1 MARDSRFASS
11 VFGDHHDADGVR
23 GRIARPRA
31 VHKDATFVLCV
42 NRDRTA
48 ALKATKPDGTVI
60 WFRTEA
66 QIRAVVRTHANAA
79 IVAIANQ
86 VIIVLPDGISGGGG
100 YGGGSPSDPCGASF
114 VVAPENVA
122 RRTE

>member
-1 MARDSRFASS
+1 MARDSRFASM
-11 VFGDHHDADGVR
+11 FGDRHGDADGVR
-23 GRIARPRA
+23 GRLARPRP
-31 VHKDATFVLCV
+31 VHKGAKFEIRV
-42 NRDRTA
+42 NPDRTA
-48 ALKATKPDGTVI
+48 ALVAIEPDGTVI

-66 QIRAVVRTHANAA
+66 QIRAVVHTHANAA

-86 VIIVLPDGISGGGG
+86 VILVLPAEISGGGG

-122 RRTE
+122 RCT